1 MMRYGVKPIII
12 VINNSGYTIE
22 RALCKNPMDLFNNIA
37 SWNYSK
43 LPDVFNG
50 KSWSI
55 KVETKQ
61 ELHEALINAEQEQK
75 DKLCYIE
82 ICTDK
87 MDMPK
92 IAQDLIFKSLAKV

>member
-1 MMRYGVKPIII
+1 MRYGVKPIIV

-22 RALCKNPMDLFNNIA
+22 RALCKNPMDIFNNIA

-43 LPDVFNG
+43 LPQVFNG
-50 KSWSI
+50 KSWT
-55 KVETKQ
+55 KRVETEQEFHDALKQ
-61 ELHEALINAEQEQK
+61 AGIEQK

-92 IAQDLIFKSLAKV
+92 LAKDLISRSLAKV